1 MASSSLMAPQ
11 NLIFRGPNFLS
22 PRNSHSLCLPSPPKP
37 HPFLTLSKPTSPS
50 LLSLPNPQPLARSL
64 RKSKLFASSS
74 PPSSS
79 PTIPN
84 DAQTPLAGSTRTIT
98 TLFAIALSVSNLIAS
113 KLCGFELPLKGVCA
127 SPSFGTLGPLFFA
140 KMNPDRATM
149 VRLNTP
155 LSVVV
160 VGMAKW
166 LHIYSGVLL
175 VRVLLSWFPNIPWD
189 RQPMSA
195 IRDLCDPFLNL
206 FRGVIPPLFNTLDI
220 SPMLAFSVLGV
231 LASFLKS
238 SSGVY

>member
-1 MASSSLMAPQ
+1 MASSSLMASQ
-11 NLIFRGPNFLS
+11 TLILRGPNFLS
-22 PRNSHSLCLPSPPKP
+22 PRNSHSLSLPSPPKP
-37 HPFLTLSKPTSPS
+37 HPLLALSKPTTLS
-50 LLSLPNPQPLARSL
+50 LLSLPNPRPLPLSL
-64 RKSKLFASSS
+64 PKSKLFASSS
-74 PPSSS
+74 LSSS
-79 PTIPN
+79 PTIPS
-84 DAQTPLAGSTRTIT
+84 DTQTPLAGSTRTIT

-113 KLCGFELPLKGVCA
+113 KLCGFGLQLKGVCA

-140 KMNPDRATM
+140 RMNPDRATM